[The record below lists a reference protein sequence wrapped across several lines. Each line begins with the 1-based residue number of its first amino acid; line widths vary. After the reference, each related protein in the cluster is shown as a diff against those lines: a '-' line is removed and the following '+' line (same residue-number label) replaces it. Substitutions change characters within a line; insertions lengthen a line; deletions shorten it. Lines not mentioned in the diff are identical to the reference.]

1 MIRNSLSVSMDQALK
16 AWALRQP
23 TGSTGAQIAAHAVA
37 HGVSA
42 AGLRLALLRAGLIQ
56 RKPTAQAQGA
66 E

>member
-1 MIRNSLSVSMDQALK
+1 MKRNSLSVSMDQAIK

-42 AGLRLALLRAGLIQ
+42 AGLRLALLRAGLVTK
-56 RKPTAQAQGA
+56 RAKAQAQGA